1 MSLAA
6 LAQVLEGA
14 GPTLIVGHEDPDP
27 DSIGSLLAARWA
39 LRAMRP
45 GVPVEAATPDP
56 VPPSCRFL
64 PGAGELLSPEEALA
78 RGPWQT
84 LWVVDCEPAR
94 IGRLKPLVA
103 SAQQLVNLDHHAT
116 NTQATGHPAE
126 TRLIDPRAAA
136 TGLLVYRLIRHWE
149 LELDRDV
156 ATCLYAAISGD
167 TGSFRY
173 SNTTP
178 EALEAARDALLAG
191 ARPQEVSHNLY
202 ERRSFQEMQLLGQ
215 ALSSLTRSQD
225 GAIAW
230 IALPHDLVA
239 RQAPDAFDGLVNY
252 PRMIEG
258 VEVALLFREV
268 EPGTVRVSLRSQE
281 WVDVSRIAAAFG
293 GGGHP
298 RAAGCT
304 VGHPL
309 EQTVDRV
316 VTAVQQVLDGGP
328 AAQGEGT
335 SAAGADASG
344 EARPGA
350 RQAGGPAEGER

>member
-1 MSLAA
+1 MSLVAMA
-6 LAQVLEGA
+6 RVLEEA

-27 DSIGSLLAARWA
+27 DSIGSILAARWA
-39 LRAMRP
+39 LRKLRP
-45 GVPVEAATPDP
+45 GVPVEGASPDP
-56 VPPSCRFL
+56 VPPTCRFL

-78 RGPWQT
+78 RGPWHT

-94 IGRLKPLVA
+94 IGGLKPLAA
-103 SAQQLVNLDHHAT
+103 SVQQVVNLDHHAT
-116 NTQATGHPAE
+116 NTQGTGHPRE
-126 TRLIDPRAAA
+126 TRFVDPHAAA
-136 TGLLVYRLIRHWE
+136 TGLLVYRLIRHWA
-149 LELDRDV
+149 LELDQDA

-202 ERRSFQEMQLLGQ
+202 ERRPFEEMRLLGQ
-215 ALSSLTRSQD
+215 ALSFLTRSAD

-230 IALPHDLVA
+230 IALPHELVA

-252 PRMIEG
+252 PRMVEG

-304 VGHPL
+304 VPHPL
-309 EQTVDRV
+309 HQAVDRV
-316 VTAVQQVLDGGP
+316 VAAVQQVLDGGP
-328 AAQGEGT
+328 AAQGGGTLPGSEGV
-335 SAAGADASG
+335 
-344 EARPGA
+344 
-350 RQAGGPAEGER
+350 GPAQPGVPSAEGAGSP